1 MKYNKLTA
9 SSNPDTKD
17 IVYDD
22 IPSVTPPVLPK
33 TPIPKQPLKN
43 ATTRKIFSKD
53 AIGELPLQHVYFNR
67 RMKDLDDDEYG
78 YTTGGA
84 IYNKQKKKKVS
95 LEETFL
101 DAQEFVPY
109 RKESHNPMISR
120 FFFSPK
126 GAFTILVSKTL

>member
-22 IPSVTPPVLPK
+22 IPSVTPPVLPR
-33 TPIPKQPLKN
+33 TPIPKQPIKN
-43 ATTRKIFSKD
+43 ATTRKIFSRD
-53 AIGELPLQHVYFNR
+53 AIGDLPLQHVSSNR
-67 RMKDLDDDEYG
+67 RMEDLDDDEYG

-84 IYNKQKKKKVS
+84 ICNKLKKKKMG
-95 LEETFL
+95 LEEAFVN
-101 DAQEFVPY
+101 AQEFVQY

-120 FFFSPK
+120 FFLHPKSTFSY
-126 GAFTILVSKTL
+126 FF